1 MHLAR
6 RDLQVRYKQ
15 TALGILWGLIRPF
28 LSMGAFTI
36 VFGLV
41 AQLPTHGTTAYPLM
55 VLAGILP
62 WQLFATGIL
71 HASNALTNGSAIIS
85 RVYFPRLVLPASA
98 LVNGLVDFVVGLVVL
113 VLAAGVGMVMMM
125 LGGDSDLAADTAVAT
140 PAPVTTV
147 FVSVEPSPESEPEPE
162 PVAAPATTVASSPDL
177 PAPAATQAAVE
188 PIIEEPVGDA
198 PPAAPQVFERYYPL
212 YRGDQGTVVTA
223 LQELLAWRGIRTL
236 ADGDF
241 GPATERSVRLWQA
254 QQGLAVTGVVDDTT
268 WASLLPTL
276 SQGSDSDGVKVLQR
290 MLNYWGYE
298 TVVDGDFGPQTD
310 AAVRAFQ
317 MWRGIPVDGLVG
329 PVTWSALLA

>member
-1 MHLAR
+1 MMLGSRGATMR
-6 RDLQVRYKQ
+6 RCRSCGNPTVGELCPQCQAGFGPPGQQPSPGQGPGFVYPQ
-15 TALGILWGLIRPF
+15 TPPPAPQGYPQPWAYAAATPPPPEPVKTGR
-28 LSMGAFTI
+28 A
-36 VFGLV
+36 
-41 AQLPTHGTTAYPLM
+41 TA
-55 VLAGILP
+55 
-62 WQLFATGIL
+62 
-71 HASNALTNGSAIIS
+71 AI
-85 RVYFPRLVLPASA
+85 
-98 LVNGLVDFVVGLVVL
+98 VVGLVVL

-188 PIIEEPVGDA
+188 PIVEEPVGDA

>member
-1 MHLAR
+1 MMHGSRGATMR
-6 RDLQVRYKQ
+6 RCRSCGNPTVGELCAQCQAGFGPPSQQPSAQVPPGQQAPPGQGPAFVYPQ
-15 TALGILWGLIRPF
+15 TPPSSPQGYPQPWAYAATPPPRETAKTGR
-28 LSMGAFTI
+28 AT
-36 VFGLV
+36 V
-41 AQLPTHGTTAYPLM
+41 A
-55 VLAGILP
+55 I
-62 WQLFATGIL
+62 
-71 HASNALTNGSAIIS
+71 
-85 RVYFPRLVLPASA
+85 
-98 LVNGLVDFVVGLVVL
+98 VVGLVVL

-140 PAPVTTV
+140 PAPVTTI
-147 FVSVEPSPESEPEPE
+147 FVSVAPSPDPE
-162 PVAAPATTVASSPDL
+162 PVAAPATTVAPSPVA
-177 PAPAATQAAVE
+177 PAPAATQAAVQ
-188 PIIEEPVGDA
+188 PIVEEPVGDA
-198 PPAAPQVFERYYPL
+198 PPAAQQVFERYYPL

-254 QQGLAVTGVVDDTT
+254 QQGLTVTGVVDDTT

-276 SQGSDSDGVKVLQR
+276 SQGSDGDGVKVLQR

-298 TVVDGDFGPQTD
+298 TVVDGDFGPETD

-317 MWRGIPVDGLVG
+317 MGRGIPVDGLVG